1 MLKAIIFDMDGVLI
15 DSIGPI
21 WESFSSVLK
30 DEGVHFSDD
39 YIKRNLGYVFAD
51 SFFS

>member
-21 WESFSSVLK
+21 WESFSRVLK
-30 DEGVHFSDD
+30 DEGIHFSDE
-39 YIKRNLGYVFAD
+39 YIKKNLQD
-51 SFFS
+51 L

>member
-21 WESFSSVLK
+21 WESFSRVLK
-30 DEGVHFSDD
+30 DDGVYFSELT
-39 YIKRNLGYVFAD
+39 IKKIKKLF
-51 SFFS
+51 